1 MKILKLVVSFLFAL
15 ASHLAT
21 AQYYL
26 VTSKGI
32 AEPINLAQSN
42 EKTILNDK
50 SQNTYSEF
58 IPLTFPFTFYGQSI
72 KGFSAYS
79 DGRLA
84 LDTLPLIPLDTN
96 YSLSNSLAPSNCV
109 YAFWDQTELKNFSLG
124 GKTYASDVQTWQ
136 ENLHGKKVQTIL
148 WRLIRPKNSSSLNAY
163 VYYAVRLYETNEI
176 DIIHLYGTGNFSA
189 TVGIKGQDNQSYLEV
204 NGSPMRNYGGTNL
217 AYNPDSV
224 LEFKFIPGTQK
235 QNNLALTSLEIA
247 PYLENAKPI
256 TLKGQLINLGSDS
269 INQFKAQLKIGLT
282 QTEMLPNTLV
292 NLAAGEKYNFE
303 FNLSELSS
311 DTGYQLFKLVLFEP
325 NQQVDEDSS
334 NNSLGVEALVY
345 TSNYP
350 QMVLHEVFSSSST
363 GQGKIAKEALA
374 QTLNN
379 FLGQWI
385 VLTHPMNFPNFGD
398 PYFMQFSADLFLK
411 YQLNMSPALVVNGN
425 KNWGEEIPNLSLYK
439 PSYFQTF
446 AGKKALVQIDC
457 KLTRNA
463 QSFAVNTQIT
473 PTNGLK
479 SKQLYLHVALVEKV
493 TYNNTRNNGE
503 TEFYHIVKALL
514 PNSTGTSV
522 QFQEGKSVQV
532 LDSFTFKGNY
542 RLPASGDPNL
552 IINPLIEH
560 SVENFEN
567 IYAVAYLQEEDSKLV
582 LQSSSS
588 EVLLPLSQAELI
600 LSEILV
606 YPNPA
611 NESIQIGLPE
621 GIHQAQISIRDAK
634 GALVQ
639 PETLYKPK
647 TKLMLPP
654 MVEGIFIV
662 EIKTEKGIY
671 WKKLASTPLGNR

>member
-1 MKILKLVVSFLFAL
+1 MKILKLVFCFLFAL
-15 ASHLAT
+15 ASQLAT

-42 EKTILNDK
+42 EKAILNDK

-58 IPLTFPFTFYGQSI
+58 IPLSFPFTFYGQSI
-72 KGFSAYS
+72 KGFRAYS

-84 LDTLPLIPLDTN
+84 LDSLPLTTSDSN
-96 YSLSNSLAPSNCV
+96 YSLSNPLAPNNCV

-124 GKTYASDVQTWQ
+124 GKTYASDIHTWQ
-136 ENLHGKKVQTIL
+136 ENLNGKKVQTIL
-148 WRLIRPKNSSSLNAY
+148 WRLIRPNNSSSLNAY
-163 VYYAVRLYETNEI
+163 VYYAIRLYETNEI

-189 TVGIKGQDNQSYLEV
+189 TVGIKGKENQSYLEV

-224 LEFKFIPGTQK
+224 LEFKFIPGVQK
-235 QNNLALTSLEIA
+235 QNNLALTSFEIA
-247 PYLENAKPI
+247 PYLENGKPF
-256 TLKGQLINLGSDS
+256 TVKGQMLNLGMDS
-269 INQFKAQLKIGLT
+269 LLQFKAHLKIGLT
-282 QTEMLPNTLV
+282 QTEILPSTFV
-292 NLAAGEKYNFE
+292 NLAPGEKYNFE
-303 FNLSELSS
+303 FNLSQWNT
-311 DTGYQLFKLVLFEP
+311 DTGYKLFQLVLFEP
-325 NQQVDEDSS
+325 NQQTDEDSS
-334 NNSLGVEALVY
+334 NNSLSQEALVY

-350 QMVLHEVFSSSST
+350 QIVLHEVFSSSST
-363 GQGKIAKEALA
+363 GQGKIAKEALV

-379 FLGQWI
+379 FPGQWI

-425 KNWGEEIPNLSLYK
+425 KNWGEEVPNLSLYK

-446 AGKKALVQIDC
+446 AGNKALVQIDC

-473 PTNGLK
+473 PSNGLK

-514 PNSTGTSV
+514 PTSTGTSV
-522 QFQEGKSVQV
+522 QLQEGKSVQV

-567 IYAVAYLQEEDSKLV
+567 VYAVAYLQDEETKMV

-588 EVLLPLSQAELI
+588 EALLPLSQPELKA
-600 LSEILV
+600 SEILV

-611 NESIQIGLPE
+611 NESIQISLPI
-621 GIHQAQISIRDAK
+621 GITEVFISIRDAK

-639 PETLYKPK
+639 PETLYNSK

-654 MVEGIFIV
+654 MAEGIFIV
-662 EIKTEKGIY
+662 EIKTEQGIY
-671 WKKLASTPLGNR
+671 WKKLASAPLH